1 MCHGPLASHCTKCTG
16 HRHVL
21 GTACVCD
28 LGYFDSPTSGPCSLY
43 SQDCLV
49 GTVVSADNTVQCSE
63 CRHGVNGPVN
73 GRCEY
78 KDYMYFEPYNS
89 PTEADDFNAKI
100 YYLNFQCASMVDING
115 MNSCAG
121 CKGNTYPS
129 KPLDT
134 TLCADCTLNGCASC
148 DSASSCSSGCGNGLF
163 FSQSTSS
170 CNLCFVACKQCTGG
184 LFTQCVSCQDGFY
197 WRQNN
202 FDGLGECLPCD
213 GSCKSCYGPG
223 NGQCSEAREGYY
235 IAVDGADVGKSL
247 PCDTSCNTCVEHA
260 TKVYFML

>member
-1 MCHGPLASHCTKCTG
+1 MLDHA
-16 HRHVL
+16 
-21 GTACVCD
+21 
-28 LGYFDSPTSGPCSLY
+28 TS
-43 SQDCLV
+43 
-49 GTVVSADNTVQCSE
+49 
-63 CRHGVNGPVN
+63 
-73 GRCEY
+73 
-78 KDYMYFEPYNS
+78 
-89 PTEADDFNAKI
+89 
-100 YYLNFQCASMVDING
+100 
-115 MNSCAG
+115 
-121 CKGNTYPS
+121 
-129 KPLDT
+129 T
-134 TLCADCTLNGCASC
+134 TCGDCTLKGCASC

-235 IAVDGADVGKSL
+235 IAVDGPRRRQEHNFAIL
-247 PCDTSCNTCVEHA
+247 PATPVLNTPLKCTSCFNIKIDVSRYIH
-260 TKVYFML
+260 LSP

>member
-78 KDYMYFEPYNS
+78 KDYMYFETYSMPNPS
-89 PTEADDFNAKI
+89 DEDDFNAKGTTI
-100 YYLNFQCASMVDING
+100 SALMCNFTRLIENG
-115 MNSCAG
+115 I
-121 CKGNTYPS
+121 
-129 KPLDT
+129 
-134 TLCADCTLNGCASC
+134 TLL
-148 DSASSCSSGCGNGLF
+148 
-163 FSQSTSS
+163 
-170 CNLCFVACKQCTGG
+170 
-184 LFTQCVSCQDGFY
+184 
-197 WRQNN
+197 WR
-202 FDGLGECLPCD
+202 
-213 GSCKSCYGPG
+213 
-223 NGQCSEAREGYY
+223 
-235 IAVDGADVGKSL
+235 
-247 PCDTSCNTCVEHA
+247 
-260 TKVYFML
+260 M